1 MHAAVVFPSF
11 TRSPEA
17 RYPTAIEEI
26 YAVAQWVGAQ
36 GTTYGLDGSRVAI
49 AGDSA
54 GGTMATVVAML
65 TKLSAVGCPSYTN
78 FSSIPITDAGFDTP
92 SYEQFATGFHVRRD
106 HMRWLWDRVPARRR
120 SAVPI
125 HGRAA
130 RAAPEELEGLP
141 PATVITA
148 EADVLR
154 DEGEAYASKLRQA
167 GVPVTAVRYEGTIHD
182 FVVLNALRQTNAAK
196 AAISQAITALRDALG
211 TDGGM
216 SLSEPDQ
223 LGKPNVALSRRYP
236 PPRHREPV
244 ADGREQAP
252 NVTMDGRPWDQVV
265 SIQRQPSA
273 SEHSCH
279 SRVEPSKDQQQRR
292 ELVQSPELDI
302 DNDRYPARI
311 ASRRQR
317 ARLQ

>member
-1 MHAAVVFPSF
+1 MSYVTRVRRTLASCARPECPLRPCDMRGQFTTSSCSTHYDRPTPPRRPSVKP
-11 TRSPEA
+11 SP
-17 RYPTAIEEI
+17 RC
-26 YAVAQWVGAQ
+26 G
-36 GTTYGLDGSRVAI
+36 
-49 AGDSA
+49 
-54 GGTMATVVAML
+54 
-65 TKLSAVGCPSYTN
+65 
-78 FSSIPITDAGFDTP
+78 TP
-92 SYEQFATGFHVRRD
+92 SERT
-106 HMRWLWDRVPARRR
+106 
-120 SAVPI
+120 
-125 HGRAA
+125 AA
-130 RAAPEELEGLP
+130 CR
-141 PATVITA
+141 
-148 EADVLR
+148 
-154 DEGEAYASKLRQA
+154 
-167 GVPVTAVRYEGTIHD
+167 
-182 FVVLNALRQTNAAK
+182 
-196 AAISQAITALRDALG
+196 
-211 TDGGM
+211 
-216 SLSEPDQ
+216 SEPEQ